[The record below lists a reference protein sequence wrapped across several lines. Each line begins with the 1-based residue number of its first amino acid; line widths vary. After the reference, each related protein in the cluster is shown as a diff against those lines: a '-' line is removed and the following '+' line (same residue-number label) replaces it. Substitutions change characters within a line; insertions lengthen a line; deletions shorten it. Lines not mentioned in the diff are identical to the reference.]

1 MDMDEKKINY
11 TTTEPKENT
20 EIKDDNIDDKLE
32 LEQETIEPD
41 GSVLP
46 EVELEYHPSQTS
58 KYFISKENIP
68 VFKKILVTDDGKDV
82 ANKALNYAMS
92 ISNSTGSE
100 LVILHIVTHIEKLDN
115 LSVVGDAHPQNEN
128 QNFRRTIEGNIIDT
142 IEDKIKQYREIG
154 FKNKI
159 SYKILTGDIIDEI
172 VNEIDNKY
180 DLVIMSTRHINSW
193 FRSLFSETLKV
204 IGNIKT
210 PVLIIQ

>member
-1 MDMDEKKINY
+1 MDESKIN
-11 TTTEPKENT
+11 TTTESQADVKTNEENM
-20 EIKDDNIDDKLE
+20 DKLE

-46 EVELEYHPSQTS
+46 EVELEYHPSQTRA
-58 KYFISKENIP
+58 YFISKENLP

-82 ANKALNYAMS
+82 SNKALNYAVS
-92 ISNSTGSE
+92 LSNSTNSE
-100 LVILHIVTHIEKLDN
+100 LVILHILTNIEKLDT
-115 LSVVGDAHPQNEN
+115 LSVVGDTPSGG
-128 QNFRRTIEGNIIDT
+128 QNFKRNIEGTVIDT

-154 FKNKI
+154 FTNKI
-159 SYKILTGDIIDEI
+159 SYKIITGDLIDEI
-172 VNEIDNKY
+172 VREIDNGY